1 VVGCMV
7 QLMQSNCKNER
18 FILVSENKSFKEVLF
33 SIAEAFGKKKP
44 IRCVQPWQASLLWR
58 WEWLVSKITSRKI
71 RMSKYTAKTLFRKTY
86 YSSEKCKKQLKV
98 TFENIDA
105 VIHQVKNDFLL

>member
-1 VVGCMV
+1 
-7 QLMQSNCKNER
+7 
-18 FILVSENKSFKEVLF
+18 
-33 SIAEAFGKKKP
+33 
-44 IRCVQPWQASLLWR
+44 
-58 WEWLVSKITSRKI
+58 VSKIISRKI

-105 VIHQVKNDFLL
+105 VIHQVKNDFLV